1 MICSVCKRNRA
12 EVHPKKSKLM
22 PDMKLLLCNDCLEN
36 KREPRFVI
44 VLHGRANGFAAI
56 APYIK
61 AHRYVGEEIS
71 AHELV

>member
-1 MICSVCKRNRA
+1 
-12 EVHPKKSKLM
+12 M

-44 VLHGRANGFAAI
+44 VLHGRANGFEAI